1 MQFFTIEVMRE
12 LLDHSLETAQLDG
25 GEGKDVGKGPRSHE
39 GHFIEWST
47 IRDQAQSVVAD
58 VARIKAH
65 PLVPKHIPVYGYN
78 YDVATGRLVEVGEA
92 TRIGSLNWGSPGPP
106 RRDRGNPVYER
117 KAQNPPRRL
126 MDDFRPTIADLT
138 NWSAQ
143 RAWQEPRA
151 QHCREFP
158 FREKTRLLTL
168 SLRRV
173 QNEASR

>member
-25 GEGKDVGKGPRSHE
+25 GKWKDVGKGPRSH
-39 GHFIEWST
+39 
-47 IRDQAQSVVAD
+47 
-58 VARIKAH
+58 
-65 PLVPKHIPVYGYN
+65 
-78 YDVATGRLVEVGEA
+78 
-92 TRIGSLNWGSPGPP
+92 
-106 RRDRGNPVYER
+106 ER

-143 RAWQEPRA
+143 RAIRKPTA